1 MILFLVFWRIA
12 CERTVIR
19 KKVRSNIRE
28 ASTSLVVTVETISEV
43 EEMVA
48 VEDLRVREAVET
60 IGTEEDETHM
70 MGKTR
75 KKNFLF

>member
-1 MILFLVFWRIA
+1 
-12 CERTVIR
+12 VIR

-60 IGTEEDETHM
+60 IGTEEEETHM